1 MQTEKLVNEVLF
13 GKTELKSTKVEL
25 AKSIT
30 DIQKAYEK
38 GIALNKQ
45 FDSAK
50 QQYDTVTKQLSN
62 IAEDF
67 VSSYVVVINDG
78 KETLKAIID
87 LGISGAEVDKLKNA
101 ISEMSGLRA
110 KIGNPTD
117 WKPRN

>member
-1 MQTEKLVNEVLF
+1 MSEQKTVFNRLF
-13 GKTELKSTKVEL
+13 KKEELASQKVEL
-25 AKSIT
+25 AKSIS

-45 FDSAK
+45 FDSVK
-50 QQYDTVTKQLSN
+50 QQYDSAINQLSN

-67 VSSYVVVINDG
+67 VSSYVVVVNDG
-78 KETLKAIID
+78 KETLKAVLD
-87 LGISGAEVDKLKNA
+87 LGIKGAEVDKLKNS

-117 WKPRN
+117 WKPRR

>member
-1 MQTEKLVNEVLF
+1 MSTEKLVFKSLF
-13 GKTELKSTKVEL
+13 GKTELASEKVEL

-30 DIQKAYEK
+30 DIEKAYEK

-45 FDSAK
+45 FDSVK
-50 QQYDTVTKQLSN
+50 QQYDAATKQLSS

-67 VSSYVVVINDG
+67 VSSYIIVINDG
-78 KETLKAIID
+78 KETLKAIVD
-87 LGISGAEVDKLKNA
+87 LGIKGPEVDKLKNA